1 MSRGHQIP
9 CKQKYYLTRFS
20 VNLRMFWLLKMSLNK
35 ACLLGSENR
44 NFHWWNFSVWGISA
58 HSKTQDGD
66 KKYLPYIDV
75 NHPDISQ
82 KTTNPQ
88 TCVILDLQ
96 GTHPSKETN
105 PVFPVAWTWI
115 CTVMFYHF
123 DLFYISRHFSLSNV
137 HKDDWC
143 CWVAPPNANK
153 RHNFQDLI
161 WQSLAFQTNVSFD

>member
-9 CKQKYYLTRFS
+9 CKQKCYLTRFS
-20 VNLRMFWLLKMSLNK
+20 VNLRMVWLLKMSLNK

-44 NFHWWNFSVWGISA
+44 NFYWCNFFVWGISA

-105 PVFPVAWTWI
+105 QCF
-115 CTVMFYHF
+115 
-123 DLFYISRHFSLSNV
+123 
-137 HKDDWC
+137 
-143 CWVAPPNANK
+143 
-153 RHNFQDLI
+153 
-161 WQSLAFQTNVSFD
+161 QSLGHEFVQSSSITLIYFTSYGISPFQTCIRMIGATG

>member
-9 CKQKYYLTRFS
+9 CKQKCYLTRFS
-20 VNLRMFWLLKMSLNK
+20 VNLRIVWLLKMSLNK

-44 NFHWWNFSVWGISA
+44 NFYWSNFSVWGISA
-58 HSKTQDGD
+58 HSKTQD
-66 KKYLPYIDV
+66 
-75 NHPDISQ
+75 ISK

-105 PVFPVAWTWI
+105 PVFQVAWTWI
-115 CTVMFYHF
+115 CTVKFYHF
-123 DLFYISRHFSLSNV
+123 DLFYISWHFSLSNV

-143 CWVAPPNANK
+143 NWVAPPNASK
-153 RHNFQDLI
+153 RHNFQDPI
-161 WQSLAFQTNVSFD
+161 WPSLAFQTNVSFD